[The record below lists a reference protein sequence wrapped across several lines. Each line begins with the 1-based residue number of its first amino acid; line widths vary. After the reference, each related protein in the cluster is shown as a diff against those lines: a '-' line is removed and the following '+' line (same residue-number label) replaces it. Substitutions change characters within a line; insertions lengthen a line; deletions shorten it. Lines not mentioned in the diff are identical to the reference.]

1 MLDPTT
7 VAEFLKRLHCP
18 GEIRRQPTEN
28 DLAGEFEGW
37 FDGGAFRTE
46 TERVPRSIHLRMVAS
61 QRADP
66 SCGRPQAMAEI
77 PFEVVDCFL
86 QVRLGERALAELA
99 NIPPATLNYLDSVYQ
114 RNQFKRGLPLCGP

>member
-7 VAEFLKRLHCP
+7 VAEFLKRLHRP

-28 DLAGEFEGW
+28 DLAGE
-37 FDGGAFRTE
+37 
-46 TERVPRSIHLRMVAS
+46 
-61 QRADP
+61 
-66 SCGRPQAMAEI
+66 
-77 PFEVVDCFL
+77 FEVVDCFL

-114 RNQFKRGLPLCGP
+114 RNQFKRCLPLCGP

>member
-7 VAEFLKRLHCP
+7 VAEFLKRLHRP

-46 TERVPRSIHLRMVAS
+46 TGA
-61 QRADP
+61 
-66 SCGRPQAMAEI
+66 
-77 PFEVVDCFL
+77 
-86 QVRLGERALAELA
+86 
-99 NIPPATLNYLDSVYQ
+99 SVYTFADGCQARIAVHPWLAIVITFADGAEVSVTERPRPVAAQTCAGCSAALNPAVTHQ
-114 RNQFKRGLPLCGP
+114 RIDGRAFHLHCAPGLLF